1 MKTVKSHKTQ
11 RFMATVG
18 TVKKRVQ
25 KVSAKSSIKKMISDK
40 EYILEQIRLGK
51 PLDKA
56 KLKKKRIELAKT
68 L

>member
-1 MKTVKSHKTQ
+1 
-11 RFMATVG
+11 MATVG

-40 EYILEQIRLGK
+40 KYILEQIRLGK
-51 PLDKA
+51 PLDKV
-56 KLKKKRIELAKT
+56 KLKKKGIELAKT